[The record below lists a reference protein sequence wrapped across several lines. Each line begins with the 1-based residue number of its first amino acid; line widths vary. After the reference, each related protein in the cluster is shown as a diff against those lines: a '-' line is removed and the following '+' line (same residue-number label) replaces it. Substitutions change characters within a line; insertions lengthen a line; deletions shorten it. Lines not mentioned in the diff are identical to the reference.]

1 MRTFVDG
8 VKRSLAEQT
17 SPMTWRRVTVP
28 GLHTPWVGLQV
39 PVIDTGGR
47 PWVWE
52 VVTPDVY
59 DASEAMRLDPL
70 VLRLAQD
77 AVITEVHHR
86 DLDGPVVRMQSP
98 VFVAPAGLTLVP
110 GPDPRGPWD
119 VRISTGWTVEALAA
133 AAQSWIDRE
142 TPGAASLSV
151 PSPRPRVPEHYE
163 LHPAMR
169 IESAAFDYLLT
180 LDPDDAAA
188 VTSLL
193 SMVHDALAPFR

>member
-1 MRTFVDG
+1 MQSFIDG

-28 GLHTPWVGLQV
+28 GLHTPWVGMHV

-59 DASEAMRLDPL
+59 DASTVMRDDPM
-70 VLRLAQD
+70 VLPLAQD
-77 AVITEVHHR
+77 AVIAEVLHR
-86 DLDGPVVRMQSP
+86 DVPGPVVRMQSP
-98 VFVAPAGLTLVP
+98 VFVAPSGLTLVP
-110 GPDPRGPWD
+110 GPDPHGPWD
-119 VRISTGWTVEALAA
+119 VRISTGWTVEALVGV
-133 AAQSWIDRE
+133 AQSWIDRE
-142 TPGAASLSV
+142 TPGSAVLSV
-151 PSPRPRVPEHYE
+151 PSPRAHPPVDYE

-180 LDPDDAAA
+180 LDPDDAAH

-193 SMVHDALAPFR
+193 SMVHRALAPFR

>member
-1 MRTFVDG
+1 MRSFVDG

-17 SPMTWRRVTVP
+17 APMNWRRVTVP
-28 GLHTPWVGLQV
+28 GLDTPWVGLHV

-59 DASEAMRLDPL
+59 DSSDLMRDDPM

-86 DLDGPVVRMQSP
+86 DMTGPVVRMQSP
-98 VFVAPAGLTLVP
+98 VFVAPSGLTLVP
-110 GPDPRGPWD
+110 GPDPCGPWD
-119 VRISTGWTVEALAA
+119 VRISAGWTVEALVG

-142 TPGAASLSV
+142 TTGSAVLSR
-151 PSPRPRVPEHYE
+151 PTPRHRGGDYE

-169 IESAAFDYLLT
+169 IESGAFDHLLT
-180 LDPDDAAA
+180 LDPDDAAQ

-193 SMVHDALAPFR
+193 SMVHRALEPFR